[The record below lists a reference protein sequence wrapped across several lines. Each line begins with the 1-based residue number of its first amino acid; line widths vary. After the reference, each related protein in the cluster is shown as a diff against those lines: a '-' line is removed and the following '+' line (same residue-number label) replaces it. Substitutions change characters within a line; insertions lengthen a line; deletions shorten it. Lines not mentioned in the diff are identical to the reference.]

1 MTHKA
6 LDAGINFIDT
16 ADRYSLG
23 TSEEIVGRAIKGRRD
38 NVVVATK
45 FYGPMGDDI
54 NMQGGSRRWVTQA
67 VEDSLRRLDTDY
79 IDLYQMHRPDPR
91 TDFGDTLAA
100 LTDLVRAGKIR
111 MIGTS
116 TFPAELIVEGQW
128 AAERRGLERVRC
140 EQPPYSIFTR
150 EIERSVLPTCA
161 AYDMG
166 VIVWS
171 PLNGGWLTGKYRKDT
186 DWPENSRATPQ
197 HRQRQ
202 ALGPGK
208 PGGGPQAQ
216 LGRRT
221 RLPGRR
227 GGVLDGHPG
236 LRLHPGPPRGDLHH
250 HRPPHPPTTRRR
262 PRRPRPP
269 PYRRRL
275 GPHRRAGT
283 PGTDLNPDDAFYIP
297 PPSQTPLYGGSRK
310 NALQSARWP
319 AHLYP
324 SKKRSPADRCAP
336 LRATPQRSPIRPP
349 GSRPGR

>member
-1 MTHKA
+1 MEYRTLGGSGVQVSTLCLGAMMYGPAGNKDEAECAAMTHKA

-16 ADRYSLG
+16 ADRYSMG
-23 TSEEIVGRAIKGRRD
+23 ISEEIVGRAIKGRRD
-38 NVVVATK
+38 SVVVATK

-100 LTDLVRAGKIR
+100 LTDLVQAGKIR

-150 EIERSVLPTCA
+150 EIERAVLPTCA

-186 DWPENSRATPQ
+186 DWPEDSRATRNLVSAKRWDRENPVVAHKLDLVEELDTLAAEVGCSMATLAYAFSLAHPAVTSTIIGPRTPEQ
-197 HRQRQ
+197 LDA
-202 ALGPGK
+202 ALEDPD
-208 PGGGPQAQ
+208 
-216 LGRRT
+216 L
-221 RLPGRR
+221 RLSND
-227 GGVLDGHPG
+227 VLDRIDELVP
-236 LRLHPGPPRGDLHH
+236 
-250 HRPPHPPTTRRR
+250 
-262 PRRPRPP
+262 
-269 PYRRRL
+269 
-275 GPHRRAGT
+275 A
-283 PGTDLNPDDAFYIP
+283 GTDLNPDDAFYIP
-297 PPSQTPLYGGSRK
+297 PSISNP
-310 NALQSARWP
+310 ALRRN
-319 AHLYP
+319 
-324 SKKRSPADRCAP
+324 K
-336 LRATPQRSPIRPP
+336 
-349 GSRPGR
+349 